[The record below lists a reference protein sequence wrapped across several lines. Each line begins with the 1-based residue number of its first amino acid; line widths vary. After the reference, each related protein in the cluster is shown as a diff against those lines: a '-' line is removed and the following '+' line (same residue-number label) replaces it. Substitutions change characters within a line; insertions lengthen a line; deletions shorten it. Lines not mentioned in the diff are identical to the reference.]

1 MSIEVR
7 TADGIAEVIIDF
19 PPVNALPVQGWRDLA
34 AAVTAA
40 GAEPA
45 TRAVILAAEG
55 RGFCAGV
62 DIKEMQRTAGH
73 DALLGASQGC
83 FAAFAAVYE
92 CPVPVI
98 AAVHGFCLGG
108 GVGLA
113 GNADIVIAA
122 EDATFGL
129 PEVDRGALGAATH
142 LARLV
147 PQPLMR
153 AMVYTCR
160 TVTARQLLAF
170 GTVLEV
176 VPREELRER
185 RASASR
191 RDRGQGPGRHPAGEA
206 VAERHRPGR
215 RQALLP
221 VRAGLHLRAQPGRCR
236 DRARQAFLDG
246 MASRRGAASPGSE
259 ERGRRRRGRGG
270 RLSARAAGA
279 WAAGGS
285 FPPGGERGVV
295 PRASTD
301 PR

>member
-1 MSIEVR
+1 MNVR
-7 TADGIAEVIIDF
+7 VRGADGIAEVVIDF
-19 PPVNALPVQGWRDLA
+19 PPVNALPVAGWRELA
-34 AAVTAA
+34 AAVTEA
-40 GAEPA
+40 GADAA
-45 TRAVILAAEG
+45 TRAVVLAAEG

-73 DALLGASQGC
+73 DALLGANRGC
-83 FAAFAAVYE
+83 FAAFAAVYD

-122 EDATFGL
+122 ENATFGL

-170 GTVLEV
+170 GTVLDV
-176 VPREELRER
+176 VPEAELRAAARELAAEIAAKDPAVIR
-185 RASASR
+185 LAKQSLNGIDPVDVKRSYR
-191 RDRGQGPGRHPAGEA
+191 YEQGFTFELNLAG
-206 VAERHRPGR
+206 
-215 RQALLP
+215 
-221 VRAGLHLRAQPGRCR
+221 AG
-236 DRARQAFLDG
+236 DRARQAFVDG
-246 MASRRGAASPGSE
+246 KRP
-259 ERGRRRRGRGG
+259 
-270 RLSARAAGA
+270 
-279 WAAGGS
+279 
-285 FPPGGERGVV
+285 
-295 PRASTD
+295 
-301 PR
+301 

>member
-1 MSIEVR
+1 MSVEVR
-7 TADGIAEVIIDF
+7 AADGIAEVIIDF
-19 PPVNALPVQGWRDLA
+19 PPVNALPARGWEDLA

-40 GAEPA
+40 GADPG
-45 TRAVILAAEG
+45 TSAVILAAEG

-62 DIKEMQRTAGH
+62 DIKEMQRTGGH
-73 DALLGASQGC
+73 EALLGANRGC
-83 FAAFAAVYE
+83 FAAFAAVYD

-113 GNADIVIAA
+113 GSADIVLAA

-147 PQPLMR
+147 PQPLVR

-176 VPREELRER
+176 VPPGELREAAR
-185 RASASR
+185 RLAEEIAAKDPAVIRLAKQSLNGIDPVDVKRSYR
-191 RDRGQGPGRHPAGEA
+191 YEQGFTYELTVAGS
-206 VAERHRPGR
+206 G
-215 RQALLP
+215 
-221 VRAGLHLRAQPGRCR
+221 
-236 DRARQAFLDG
+236 DRARQAFVDG
-246 MASRRGAASPGSE
+246 KHG
-259 ERGRRRRGRGG
+259 
-270 RLSARAAGA
+270 
-279 WAAGGS
+279 
-285 FPPGGERGVV
+285 
-295 PRASTD
+295 
-301 PR
+301 